1 MSVKIMPKIKKYYP
15 GLIILLVGLLFVSPQ
30 ILNKSIIFGADVPFH
45 FNRVYDVYMQ
55 LKTHNFNFFQMDY
68 GFNQSGRII
77 NALYGPGFAYFLGL
91 ILFFVRSWLKFQVVT
106 SFAIFVIS
114 GYLMYKLATKLG
126 VEKKFATIA
135 AVIFMSSYWIQ
146 SWVTVESFMA
156 WGTML
161 MPLEIMVGIDMI
173 KFDPRK
179 FSAVKL
185 ALVVALVIQ
194 VHVLSALFTVVAFL
208 IFFVI
213 GLVKTKERI
222 KLFWKTVE
230 AGILCLVLTFNVWG
244 AMLEVFSTNNI
255 VTPFPVANMSKETVN
270 LSVGNTSIYE
280 LGLVVSIIYL
290 VQIGYVLYKWK
301 VVDFTNKV
309 VTLIGGMFLLL
320 ASNVVPWRTIGTYF
334 GKIESLL
341 QFPYRFLTIASVL
354 LIAGF
359 AMSLSEMKHSPKS
372 SFVPV
377 ELAAII
383 GAVFIA
389 MGTFN
394 GIQNAALV
402 WYSNW
407 PISTK
412 TPIIKTK
419 QFTAAEF
426 RNEMK
431 SADLKRGLKL
441 VTKGYPDY
449 LPTSSKNLFANNNPY
464 GIYAEE
470 IIFNQKGFHKS
481 VKGNTLTVRWHS
493 NKNAKKTMVPVTVY
507 KNSQVSL
514 NGTKL
519 NNDAIKLTKIGTP
532 VISSRKGKNELR
544 LAYKSSLISKYS
556 LWLVAVAW
564 VLCIIFVLVI

>member
-15 GLIILLVGLLFVSPQ
+15 GLVILLVGLLFVSPQ

-126 VEKKFATIA
+126 AEKKFATIG

-213 GLVKTKERI
+213 GLVKAKERI
-222 KLFWKTVE
+222 KLFWKTAE

-244 AMLEVFSTNNI
+244 AMLEVFSTNSI

-320 ASNVVPWRTIGTYF
+320 ASNMVPWRTIGTYF

-359 AMSLSEMKHSPKS
+359 AMSLSEMKRSSKS

-383 GAVFIA
+383 GAIFIT

-493 NKNAKKTMVPVTVY
+493 NKNAEKTMVPVTVY

-514 NGTKL
+514 NGTRL
-519 NNDAIKLTKIGTP
+519 SNDTIKLTKIGTP

-556 LWLVAVAW
+556 LWLVAVVW

>member
-1 MSVKIMPKIKKYYP
+1 MSVKIMPKTKKYYP
-15 GLIILLVGLLFVSPQ
+15 GLVILLVGLLFVSPQ

-106 SFAIFVIS
+106 SFAIFVMS

-126 VEKKFATIA
+126 AEKKFATIG

-213 GLVKTKERI
+213 GLVKAKERI
-222 KLFWKTVE
+222 KLFWKTAE

-244 AMLEVFSTNNI
+244 AMLEVFSTNSI

-359 AMSLSEMKHSPKS
+359 AMSLSEMKRSSKT

-383 GAVFIA
+383 GAIFIT

-493 NKNAKKTMVPVTVY
+493 NKNAEKTMVPVTVY

-514 NGTKL
+514 NGTRL
-519 NNDAIKLTKIGTP
+519 SNDTIKLTKIGTP

-556 LWLVAVAW
+556 LWLVAVVW

>member
-1 MSVKIMPKIKKYYP
+1 MPKIKKYYP
-15 GLIILLVGLLFVSPQ
+15 GLVILLVGLLFVSPQ

-106 SFAIFVIS
+106 SFAIFVMS

-126 VEKKFATIA
+126 AEKKFATIG

-213 GLVKTKERI
+213 GLVKAKERI
-222 KLFWKTVE
+222 KLFWKTAE

-244 AMLEVFSTNNI
+244 AMLEVFSTNSI

-359 AMSLSEMKHSPKS
+359 AMSLSEMKRSSKT

-383 GAVFIA
+383 GAIFIT

-493 NKNAKKTMVPVTVY
+493 NKNAEKTMVPVTVY

-514 NGTKL
+514 NGTRL
-519 NNDAIKLTKIGTP
+519 SNDTIKLTKIGTP

-556 LWLVAVAW
+556 LWLVAVVW

>member
-15 GLIILLVGLLFVSPQ
+15 GLVILLVGLLFVSPQ

-106 SFAIFVIS
+106 SFAIFVMS

-126 VEKKFATIA
+126 AEKKFATIG

-213 GLVKTKERI
+213 GLVKAKERI
-222 KLFWKTVE
+222 KLFWKTAE

-244 AMLEVFSTNNI
+244 AMLEVFSTNSI

-359 AMSLSEMKHSPKS
+359 AMSLSEMKRSSKT

-383 GAVFIA
+383 GAIFIT

-493 NKNAKKTMVPVTVY
+493 NKNAEKTMVPVTVY

-514 NGTKL
+514 NGTRL
-519 NNDAIKLTKIGTP
+519 SNDTIKLTKIGTP

-556 LWLVAVAW
+556 LWLVALVW

>member
-15 GLIILLVGLLFVSPQ
+15 GLVILLVGLLFVSPQ

-126 VEKKFATIA
+126 AEKKFATIG

-213 GLVKTKERI
+213 GLVKAKERI
-222 KLFWKTVE
+222 KLFWKTAE

-244 AMLEVFSTNNI
+244 AMLEVFSTNSI

-359 AMSLSEMKHSPKS
+359 AMSLSEMKRSSKT

-383 GAVFIA
+383 GAIFIT

-493 NKNAKKTMVPVTVY
+493 NKNAEKTMVPVTVY

-514 NGTKL
+514 NGTRL
-519 NNDAIKLTKIGTP
+519 SNDTIKLTKIGTP

-556 LWLVAVAW
+556 LWLVAVVW

>member
-15 GLIILLVGLLFVSPQ
+15 GLVILLVGLLFVSPQ

-106 SFAIFVIS
+106 SFAIFVMS

-126 VEKKFATIA
+126 AEKKFATIG

-213 GLVKTKERI
+213 GLVKAKERI
-222 KLFWKTVE
+222 KLFWKTAE

-244 AMLEVFSTNNI
+244 AMLEVFSTNSI

-359 AMSLSEMKHSPKS
+359 AMSLSEMKRSSKT

-377 ELAAII
+377 ELATII
-383 GAVFIA
+383 GAIFIT

-493 NKNAKKTMVPVTVY
+493 NKNAEKTMVPVTVY

-514 NGTKL
+514 NGTRL
-519 NNDAIKLTKIGTP
+519 SNDTIKLTKIGTP

-556 LWLVAVAW
+556 LWLVAVVW

>member
-15 GLIILLVGLLFVSPQ
+15 GLVILLVGLLFVSPQ

-126 VEKKFATIA
+126 AEKKFATIG

-213 GLVKTKERI
+213 GLVKAKERI
-222 KLFWKTVE
+222 KLFWKTAE

-244 AMLEVFSTNNI
+244 AMLEVFSTNSI

-320 ASNVVPWRTIGTYF
+320 ASNVVPWRTISTYF

-359 AMSLSEMKHSPKS
+359 AMSLSEMKRSSKT

-383 GAVFIA
+383 GAIFIT

-493 NKNAKKTMVPVTVY
+493 NKNAEKTMVPVTVY

-514 NGTKL
+514 NGTRL
-519 NNDAIKLTKIGTP
+519 SNDTIKLTKIGTP

-556 LWLVAVAW
+556 LWLVAVVW

>member
-15 GLIILLVGLLFVSPQ
+15 GLVILLVGLLFVSPQ

-126 VEKKFATIA
+126 AEKKFATIG

-213 GLVKTKERI
+213 GLVKAKERI
-222 KLFWKTVE
+222 KLFWKTAE

-244 AMLEVFSTNNI
+244 AMLEVFSTNSI

-359 AMSLSEMKHSPKS
+359 AMSLSEMKRSSKS

-383 GAVFIA
+383 GAIFIT

-493 NKNAKKTMVPVTVY
+493 NKNAEKTMVPVTVY

-514 NGTKL
+514 NGTRL
-519 NNDAIKLTKIGTP
+519 SNDTIKLTKIGTP

-556 LWLVAVAW
+556 LWLVAVVW

>member
-1 MSVKIMPKIKKYYP
+1 MPKIKKYYP
-15 GLIILLVGLLFVSPQ
+15 GLVILLVGLLFVSPQ

-126 VEKKFATIA
+126 AEKKFATIG

-213 GLVKTKERI
+213 GLVKAKERI
-222 KLFWKTVE
+222 KLFWKTAE

-244 AMLEVFSTNNI
+244 AMLEVFSTNSI

-320 ASNVVPWRTIGTYF
+320 ASNVVPWRTISTYF

-359 AMSLSEMKHSPKS
+359 AMSLSEMKRSSKS

-383 GAVFIA
+383 GAIFIT

-449 LPTSSKNLFANNNPY
+449 LPTSSKNLFANNNLY

-493 NKNAKKTMVPVTVY
+493 NKNAEKTMVPVTVY

-514 NGTKL
+514 NGTRL
-519 NNDAIKLTKIGTP
+519 SNDTIKLTKIGTP

-556 LWLVAVAW
+556 LWLVAVVW

>member
-15 GLIILLVGLLFVSPQ
+15 GLVILLVGLLFVSPQ

-126 VEKKFATIA
+126 AEKKFATIG

-213 GLVKTKERI
+213 GLVKAKERI
-222 KLFWKTVE
+222 KLFWKTAE

-244 AMLEVFSTNNI
+244 AMLEVFSTNSI

-320 ASNVVPWRTIGTYF
+320 ASNVVPWRTISTYF

-359 AMSLSEMKHSPKS
+359 AMSLSEMKRSSKS

-383 GAVFIA
+383 GAIFIT

-449 LPTSSKNLFANNNPY
+449 LPTSSKNLFANNNLY

-493 NKNAKKTMVPVTVY
+493 NKNAEKTMVPVTVY

-514 NGTKL
+514 NGTRL
-519 NNDAIKLTKIGTP
+519 SNDTIKLTKIGTP

-556 LWLVAVAW
+556 LWLVAVVW

>member
-126 VEKKFATIA
+126 AEKKFATIA

-213 GLVKTKERI
+213 GIVKTKERI

-301 VVDFTNKV
+301 VVDCTNKV
-309 VTLIGGMFLLL
+309 VTLIGGTFLLL
-320 ASNVVPWRTIGTYF
+320 ASNVVPWKTIGTYF

-359 AMSLSEMKHSPKS
+359 AMSLSEMKHFSKS

-481 VKGNTLTVRWHS
+481 VKGNTLTVRWHN
-493 NKNAKKTMVPVTVY
+493 NKNAKKIMVPVTVY

-544 LAYKSSLISKYS
+544 LAYKSFLISKYS

>member
-1 MSVKIMPKIKKYYP
+1 MPKIKKYYP
-15 GLIILLVGLLFVSPQ
+15 GLVILLVGLLFVSPQ

-126 VEKKFATIA
+126 AEKKFATIG

-213 GLVKTKERI
+213 GLVKAKERI
-222 KLFWKTVE
+222 KLFWKTAE

-244 AMLEVFSTNNI
+244 AMLEVFSTNSI

-320 ASNVVPWRTIGTYF
+320 ASNVVPWRTISTYF

-359 AMSLSEMKHSPKS
+359 AMSLSEMKRSSKS

-383 GAVFIA
+383 GAIFIT

-493 NKNAKKTMVPVTVY
+493 NKNAEKTMVPVTVY

-514 NGTKL
+514 NGTRL
-519 NNDAIKLTKIGTP
+519 SNDTIKLTKIGTP

-556 LWLVAVAW
+556 LWLVAVVW

>member
-1 MSVKIMPKIKKYYP
+1 M
-15 GLIILLVGLLFVSPQ
+15 
-30 ILNKSIIFGADVPFH
+30 
-45 FNRVYDVYMQ
+45 
-55 LKTHNFNFFQMDY
+55 
-68 GFNQSGRII
+68 
-77 NALYGPGFAYFLGL
+77 
-91 ILFFVRSWLKFQVVT
+91 
-106 SFAIFVIS
+106 S

-126 VEKKFATIA
+126 AEKKFATIG

-213 GLVKTKERI
+213 GLVKAKERI
-222 KLFWKTVE
+222 KLFWKTAE

-244 AMLEVFSTNNI
+244 AMLEVFSTNSI

-359 AMSLSEMKHSPKS
+359 AMSLSEMKRSSKT

-383 GAVFIA
+383 GAIFIT

-493 NKNAKKTMVPVTVY
+493 NKNAEKTMVPVTVY

-514 NGTKL
+514 NGTRL
-519 NNDAIKLTKIGTP
+519 SNDTIKLTKIGTP

-556 LWLVAVAW
+556 LWLVAVVW

>member
-15 GLIILLVGLLFVSPQ
+15 GLVILLVGLLFVSPQ

-106 SFAIFVIS
+106 SFAIFVMS

-126 VEKKFATIA
+126 AEKKFATIG

-213 GLVKTKERI
+213 GLVKAKERI
-222 KLFWKTVE
+222 KLFWKTAE

-244 AMLEVFSTNNI
+244 AMLEVFSTNSI

-359 AMSLSEMKHSPKS
+359 AMSLSEMKRSSKT

-383 GAVFIA
+383 GAIFIT

-493 NKNAKKTMVPVTVY
+493 NKNAEKTMVPVTVY

-514 NGTKL
+514 NGTRL
-519 NNDAIKLTKIGTP
+519 SNDTIKLTKIGTP

-556 LWLVAVAW
+556 LWLVAVVW